1 MAQRGPSRRLSAQDA
16 SFLYFEKKES
26 PLHIGSL
33 AVFEGT
39 VDYDRF
45 VENVESKLHLIPLY
59 QQLAVPAPFNIS
71 HPTWEWDQ
79 NFDIRK
85 HIKRATCPA
94 PGDDQT
100 LNDFAAELFGGML
113 ERDKP
118 LWEMYVIDGVA
129 GDRSALVSKVH
140 HCLVDG
146 VSGVELFMLV
156 MDVSPTPIPPTP
168 APTIDKAPADPPL
181 MRFLDGMLDNG
192 MQMMNAAMDR
202 QRNTVEN
209 LYGQGP
215 ARDSLRAVEA
225 MLPYLQV
232 PVVRAPFNKPLR
244 AGRKVAF
251 SEYSFAEIRQIRQ
264 AAGSGTVNDVVLTV
278 LGGGMGKYL
287 EMHGQTTHGRTIR
300 VLAPVNVRRDDERQA
315 LGNRVSMLLIEV
327 PVGVTDPLERL
338 ELVRKR
344 TESLKRRHVADGIEG
359 LSSGTNTAP
368 AALQAWLG
376 TLPTAPNTLANM
388 VCTNV
393 PGPMIPL
400 YTIGHR
406 LLANYPLIPLGW
418 EMGISLGVM
427 SYDQKLYFGFMSDAQ
442 HGDDVQRLK
451 EFSDQAY
458 VELRNAAGIGKS
470 DLPQLGV
477 NAAPPKTAAAAPTP
491 RRRRAA
497 PDAAQALAADAS

>member
-33 AVFEGT
+33 AVFEGN

-79 NFDIRK
+79 NFDIRR
-85 HIKRATCPA
+85 HIKRATCPS
-94 PGDDQT
+94 PGSDQQ
-100 LNDFAAELFGGML
+100 LHEFAAELFAPIL
-113 ERDKP
+113 ERNKP
-118 LWEMYVIDGVA
+118 LWEMYVIDGIE
-129 GDRSALVSKVH
+129 GNRSALVSKVH

-146 VSGVELFMLV
+146 VSGIELFMLV
-156 MDVSPTPIPPTP
+156 MDVSPTPIPPAP
-168 APTIDKAPADPPL
+168 APEIDKAPAPPPL
-181 MRFLDGMLDNG
+181 QRWLDGMLDNG
-192 MQMMNAAMDR
+192 LQMMNAALDR
-202 QRNTVEN
+202 QRAAVEN

-215 ARDSLRAVEA
+215 ARNSLRAMEA
-225 MLPYLQV
+225 MLPYVQV

-251 SEYSFAEIRQIRQ
+251 SEYSFAEIRAIRQ
-264 AAGSGTVNDVVLTV
+264 AAGGGTVNDVVLTV
-278 LGGGMGKYL
+278 LGGGMSKYL
-287 EMHGQTTHGRTIR
+287 EMHGQTTRGRTIR
-300 VLAPVNVRRDDERQA
+300 VLAPVNVRRDDERKA

-327 PVGVTDPLERL
+327 PVGVSDPLERL

-344 TESLKRRHVADGIEG
+344 TEALKRRQVADGIEG
-359 LSSGTNTAP
+359 MSGGSATVP

-376 TLPTAPNTLANM
+376 SLPPMPNTLANM

-400 YTIGHR
+400 YTVGHR
-406 LLANYPLIPLGW
+406 LLQHFPLIPLGW
-418 EMGISLGVM
+418 EMGISLGVT
-427 SYDQKLYFGFMSDAQ
+427 SYDQKLYFGFMADAQ
-442 HGDDVQRLK
+442 HSDVDRLK

-477 NAAPPKTAAAAPTP
+477 NSAPRKAAEAKEP
-491 RRRRAA
+491 RRRAA
-497 PDAAQALAADAS
+497 AHSATQALAADAS

>member
-1 MAQRGPSRRLSAQDA
+1 MAQHGPSRRLSAQDA

-26 PLHIGSL
+26 PLHIGSI
-33 AVFEGT
+33 AVFEGN

-59 QQLAVPAPFNIS
+59 QQLAVPTPFNIS

-79 NFDIRK
+79 NFDVRR
-85 HIKRATCPA
+85 HIKRATCPS
-94 PGDDQT
+94 PGTDQQ
-100 LNDFAAELFGGML
+100 LYEFAAELFAPKL

-118 LWEMYVIDGVA
+118 LWEMYVIDGIE
-129 GDRSALVSKVH
+129 GNRSALVSKVH

-146 VSGVELFMLV
+146 VSGIELFMLV
-156 MDVSPTPIPPTP
+156 MDVSPTPIPP
-168 APTIDKAPADPPL
+168 APPPEIDKQPAQPPL
-181 MRFLDGMLDNG
+181 TRFLDGLLDNSL
-192 MQMMNAAMDR
+192 QMMNAALDS

-215 ARDSLRAVEA
+215 ARNSLRAVEA

-264 AAGSGTVNDVVLTV
+264 QAGGGTVNDVVLTV
-278 LGGGMGKYL
+278 LGGGMSKYL

-300 VLAPVNVRRDDERQA
+300 VLAPANVRRDDERQQ

-327 PVGVTDPLERL
+327 PVGVSDPLERL
-338 ELVRKR
+338 EIVRKR
-344 TESLKRRHVADGIEG
+344 TEALKRRQVADGIEG
-359 LSSGTNTAP
+359 MSGGSATVP

-376 TLPTAPNTLANM
+376 SLPAMPNTLANM

-406 LLANYPLIPLGW
+406 LLAHYPLIPLGW
-418 EMGISLGVM
+418 EMGISLGVT
-427 SYDQKLYFGFMSDAQ
+427 SYDQKLYFGFMADAQ
-442 HGDDVQRLK
+442 HSDVDRLK

-477 NAAPPKTAAAAPTP
+477 TAAPPKPAAAATT

-497 PDAAQALAADAS
+497 PAAQAMAADAS